1 MSKIVELPSRRMI
14 KTDNIIY
21 ISNYKGQ
28 DGRDF
33 FEGIYFYFDII
44 FAGGEKIKM
53 KYVNIDDC
61 ERDWNCLRSAIK
73 TQ

>member
-1 MSKIVELPSRRMI
+1 MNNKIVELPSGRMI

-21 ISNYKGQ
+21 ISDYK
-28 DGRDF
+28 GRDF
-33 FEGIYFYFDII
+33 IEGICFYFDII

-53 KYVNIDDC
+53 KYVNIDSC